1 MGGVARKMG
10 PFRWADFVALDDD
23 DRRELIDG
31 ELVEIEVPKRTQER
45 VVMRLGAV
53 LVAFVEKRGG
63 EVLASGYK
71 IRITERRG
79 VMPDLQLY
87 RTGNEP
93 DVDQEDGLV
102 RGRPDLV
109 VEVIS
114 PNSRRY
120 DRVVK
125 LGYYASLEI
134 PEYWIVDP
142 ETKTLERLTY
152 SKKGYVIASTHEG
165 ATTFAP
171 PSFPGVRLPLEK
183 LWPRGSEGA

>member
-1 MGGVARKMG
+1 MRGAKLPRMDLVT
-10 PFRWADFVALDDD
+10 WDEFVALPDD

-31 ELVEIEVPKRTQER
+31 ELVEIEVPKRTHER

-71 IRITERRG
+71 IRITDRRG

-87 RTGNEP
+87 RKGNEP
-93 DVDQEDGLV
+93 AVDQEDGLV

-109 VEVIS
+109 VEVVS
-114 PNSRRY
+114 PTSRRY

-142 ETKTLERLTY
+142 ETKTIERLTY
-152 SKKGYVIASTHEG
+152 SKRGYVIASTHEG
-165 ATTFAP
+165 ASIFAP
-171 PSFPGVRLPLEK
+171 PSFPGMRLRIEK
-183 LWPRGSEGA
+183 LWTVT